1 MLPLPAF
8 NRPLPAFHSREG
20 GKERKER
27 ISDASAPG
35 LGPGSADRRRSPG
48 LRRAGADGRALAD
61 RYPHSYGHAVAD
73 RYADPHSYGY
83 AAANRYAGSRSYG
96 HRGAA
101 HSNAGLCGTPMG
113 ASHCIQERGFS
124 SG

>member
-8 NRPLPAFHSREG
+8 NRPLPFHSRER

-35 LGPGSADRRRSPG
+35 LGPADRRPSPG

-61 RYPHSYGHAVAD
+61 RYSRSDSYAPAD
-73 RYADPHSYGY
+73 RYADPHSDGH
-83 AAANRYAGSRSYG
+83 AAANGYPDPRSYS
-96 HRGAA
+96 HRRAA
-101 HSNAGLCGTPMG
+101 NANAGLCGTPMA
-113 ASHCIQERGFS
+113 ASHCIPTRGIF
-124 SG
+124 GG